1 MSITVEAVPF
11 LLKFLKEESD
21 RIKKEESS
29 KYGTEV
35 YETIFTDV
43 KTLIKTLKEHGANN
57 IQFDDSYNV
66 TCSVNG
72 AKMEFYKP
80 NNESA
85 YSVKVMCENSSFK
98 IADKE
103 ISEITTEYSINVQE
117 ASYLHIIDKINE
129 NNMHLESETIEE
141 DNTIVLTI
149 NLE

>member
-1 MSITVEAVPF
+1 
-11 LLKFLKEESD
+11 
-21 RIKKEESS
+21 
-29 KYGTEV
+29 
-35 YETIFTDV
+35 
-43 KTLIKTLKEHGANN
+43 
-57 IQFDDSYNV
+57 
-66 TCSVNG
+66 
-72 AKMEFYKP
+72 MEFYKP